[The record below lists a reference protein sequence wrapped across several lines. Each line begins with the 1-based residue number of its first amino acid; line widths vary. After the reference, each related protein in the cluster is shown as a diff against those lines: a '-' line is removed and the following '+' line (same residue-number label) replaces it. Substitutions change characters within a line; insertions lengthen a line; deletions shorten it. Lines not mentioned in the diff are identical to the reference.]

1 MTETNRTVLE
11 AAVKSGAD
19 LTWRYSP
26 GRARKYGNSAS
37 LTVHILDTKARIVPD
52 VIFSVDL
59 K

>member
-11 AAVKSGAD
+11 SAVKSSSD

-26 GRARKYGNSAS
+26 GRARKYGNSGS
-37 LTVHILDTKARIVPD
+37 LTVRILDTKARIVPD
-52 VIFSVDL
+52 VTFSVEL